1 MPRLVPLALVPVPV
15 LASLFA
21 VLACSGDDPTPVL
34 QPTATR
40 APEATARPTAT
51 PQPTAMA
58 TPQVDRSESA
68 QDRAVALDP
77 GLAEAYFYRGSHEP
91 VWASSTGPS
100 GLRHRHRAQT
110 TTVLA
115 VNTCFLYRWPRG

>member
-1 MPRLVPLALVPVPV
+1 MPRLVPLALVPLPV

-51 PQPTAMA
+51 PQPTATA

-68 QDRAVALDP
+68 QDEQPSPHP
-77 GLAEAYFYRGSHEP
+77 GPCPTKHGRSRGISIRP
-91 VWASSTGPS
+91 IPA
-100 GLRHRHRAQT
+100 
-110 TTVLA
+110 
-115 VNTCFLYRWPRG
+115 